1 MNNEYP
7 IHVVCKWLDNTPKVA
22 QKHYLQV
29 TDQHCSSATESKVA
43 QSEKKVAQKVAQ
55 QIDELGCQSMSPQ
68 FGSAENVGIYGTEE
82 NKEYPVQDSNLE
94 PSD

>member
-1 MNNEYP
+1 M
-7 IHVVCKWLDNTPKVA
+7 CKWLDNTLKVA

-43 QSEKKVAQKVAQ
+43 QSEKKVAQ